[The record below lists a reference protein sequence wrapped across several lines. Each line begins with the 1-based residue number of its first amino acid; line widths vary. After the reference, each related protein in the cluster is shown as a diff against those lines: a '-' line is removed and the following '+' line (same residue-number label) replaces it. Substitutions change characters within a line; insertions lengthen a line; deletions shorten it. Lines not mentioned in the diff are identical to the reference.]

1 MQWRERGDMERE
13 EISLHFF
20 ILSLSVFSLSLHV
33 LILSPFP
40 FLICSPFPLN
50 FHDIFSEAASQ
61 LPPSCTSLLPSKTAI
76 QFHPTI
82 NFCSIIN
89 FKKRSLKL
97 FSPSKSKTAPT
108 WPDPSPLSLGQ
119 NPKFYRENKLKGSSI
134 FN

>member
-1 MQWRERGDMERE
+1 MARKRRHGEGGNL
-13 EISLHFF
+13 SSFLHS
-20 ILSLSVFSLSLHV
+20 LSLRVLSLSLHV

-50 FHDIFSEAASQ
+50 FHAIFSEAASQ

-76 QFHPTI
+76 QFDPTI
-82 NFCSIIN
+82 NFCIIIN
-89 FKKRSLKL
+89 FKKRSLKS